1 MKEIYEKSETI
12 GKTEGTSTKR
22 ENTFMNTDLKKY

>member
-1 MKEIYEKSETI
+1 MKEIYEKPETI
-12 GKTEGTSTKR
+12 GKTEGTKR